1 MGSLFSCKMIGQGIY
16 EPLEEQYDV
25 YTISDKWERC
35 HDASPKII
43 ND

>member
-1 MGSLFSCKMIGQGIY
+1 MESLFSCKMIGQGIY
-16 EPLEEQYDV
+16 EALEERYDV
-25 YTISDKWERC
+25 YTVDDTWGRK

>member
-1 MGSLFSCKMIGQGIY
+1 MEGLFSCKMIGQGIY
-16 EPLEEQYDV
+16 ESLEEQYDV
-25 YTISDKWERC
+25 YTIDDGWARS